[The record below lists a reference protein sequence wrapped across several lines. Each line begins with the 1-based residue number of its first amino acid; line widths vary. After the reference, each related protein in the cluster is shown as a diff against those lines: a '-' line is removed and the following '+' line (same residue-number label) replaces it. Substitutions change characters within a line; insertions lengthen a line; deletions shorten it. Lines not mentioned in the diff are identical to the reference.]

1 MNAAKI
7 ISYTFHPA
15 VVPTMALLLYFIL
28 LPGPYNPDLR
38 SLVILIVFLGTYI
51 IPILSMVL
59 FKQLGLIDSLQ
70 VEKVQQRSYPV
81 LLMLVISL
89 VFYYIFAVKFN
100 NLDLSELYLSSG
112 LSIAVLF
119 FIQLR
124 GYKLS
129 IHMMAFAALLGFV
142 IKLSISYHLAMLLPI
157 MLITLLLGLVASARL
172 SLKAHSAIEVLLGL
186 ALGLLP
192 QLLWI

>member
-1 MNAAKI
+1 MNTAKI

-15 VVPTMALLLYFIL
+15 VVPTMALLLYFVLI
-28 LPGPYNPDLR
+28 PGPYNPDLK

-59 FKQLGLIDSLQ
+59 LKQLGLIDTLQ
-70 VEKVQQRSYPV
+70 VPDVKQRSYPV

-89 VFYYIFAVKFN
+89 VFYYIFTAKFHN
-100 NLDLSELYLSSG
+100 IDLSELYLSSG
-112 LSIAVLF
+112 LSIAILF

-129 IHMMAFAALLGFV
+129 IHMMGFAALLGFL

-157 MLITLLLGLVASARL
+157 ILITLLLGLVASARL
-172 SLKAHSAIEVLLGL
+172 SLKAHTPLEILLGL